1 MTRAMILAAGFG
13 TRLGPLSEERP
24 KALLPVCDVP
34 VIRYSVALLAGHG
47 IGDVVVNLHHRGQ
60 QIADD
65 LKDGARLGVKISYSR
80 EDHILGT
87 GGGIRRALELLGD
100 EPFIV
105 MNGKIVFDLDVG
117 DLLARHRASG
127 AQATLVVRP
136 DPEAERWGAID
147 APEDGGRIRG
157 LLGKGAFM
165 FTGVHVLD
173 PALVARLPDDDI
185 ERCII
190 RQGYVPWLAEG
201 VAIDAYLAGG
211 YFMEHSTPER
221 YLRGNMNVL
230 RGQARLKHPPG
241 VLVGVDPS
249 AEVHDEAQLVAPVR
263 IGPGARIGAYAV
275 VGPDVVVGA
284 YASLAAGMRVQ
295 RTVIWPRS
303 HMREDADGA
312 IFTPTQRLKNV
323 LPDPG

>member
-13 TRLGPLSEERP
+13 IRLGPLSDERP
-24 KALLPVCDVP
+24 KPLLPVCDIP
-34 VIRYSVALLAGHG
+34 LIRYAVALLAGHG
-47 IGDVVVNLHHRGQ
+47 ITDIVVNLHHRGQ

-80 EDHILGT
+80 EDTLLGT

-105 MNGKIVFDLDVG
+105 MNGKIIVDLDLG
-117 DLLARHRASG
+117 DLLARHQASG
-127 AQATLVVRP
+127 APATMVLRADP
-136 DPEAERWGAID
+136 DAATWGAID
-147 APEDGGRIRG
+147 APEDGGRIRSI
-157 LLGKGAFM
+157 LGKGAFM

-173 PALVARLPDDDI
+173 PALVARLPDDGVD
-185 ERCII
+185 RSII
-190 RQGYVPWLAEG
+190 KEGYLRWLAED
-201 VAIDAYLAGG
+201 VPINAYVAGG

-221 YLRGNMNVL
+221 YLRGNFNVL
-230 RGQARLKHPPG
+230 GGRVHLKYPPG
-241 VLVGVDPS
+241 ILVGVDPS
-249 AEVHDEAQLVAPVR
+249 AEVHTEAQLVPPVR

-284 YASLAAGMRVQ
+284 YASVAAGMRVQ
-295 RTVIWPRS
+295 RTVIWPRA

-312 IFTPTQRLKNV
+312 IFTPTQRVKNV
-323 LPDPG
+323 LPSPE